1 MNRVYR
7 KSPFWSVCGP
17 FLIFM
22 GIEMAVQTIVE
33 MIVMIPYMAQLLASS
48 MKEGSQSIPT
58 EDAAEVLNQVLTVM
72 AEHQVEIAA
81 LCALCT
87 LPMTIFLFRKDRK
100 LEQTYQVPVNKKA
113 GMSKY
118 PQLLILGAAFSVG
131 FTCLSAM
138 AEIAFYSEQ
147 YQEAQTIAYAV
158 GFPVQILCLG
168 ILAPLAEEM
177 MFSGVLSKRY
187 RENNSFSRAAIYSA
201 LLFALIHN
209 NTIQMIYGFVTG
221 MFLAYVCEK
230 YGSILAPVFLHIIM
244 NTVSLI
250 FTEAGVFNW
259 LAAEPFRMA
268 CAVILS
274 AFFASVVYVLIQK
287 IEGKPEPKEPPT
299 ENKITPDMF
308 R

>member
-1 MNRVYR
+1 MNRIYR

-33 MIVMIPYMAQLLASS
+33 MIVMIPYMAKLLAEE
-48 MKEGSQSIPT
+48 MRAGGQAVPAEET
-58 EDAAEVLNQVLTVM
+58 AAVLNQVLTVM

-100 LEQTYQVPVNKKA
+100 LEQTYQIPVNKKA
-113 GMSKY
+113 KWNAY
-118 PQLLILGAAFSVG
+118 PQLIVLGAAFSIG

-138 AEIAFYSEQ
+138 AEIAFYSES
-147 YQEAQTIAYAV
+147 YQESQAIAYAA
-158 GFPVQILCLG
+158 GFPAQIVCLG

-177 MFSGVLSKRY
+177 MFRGILFKRY
-187 RENNSFSRAAIYSA
+187 RENNRFFRAAVYSA
-201 LLFALIHN
+201 LLFGLIHS

-230 YGSILAPVFLHIIM
+230 YGSIWAPICLHSMM
-244 NTVSLI
+244 NIASLVL
-250 FTEAGVFNW
+250 TKLGVFNW
-259 LAAEPFRMA
+259 LATEPMKMA
-268 CAVILS
+268 FAVIFS
-274 AFFASVVYVLIQK
+274 AFVASVVFVRIQRM
-287 IEGKPEPKEPPT
+287 EEKPEQQEPPAQD
-299 ENKITPDMF
+299 KITPDMF